1 MKNTSRYK
9 TRLSQ
14 VVIAGVISGFG
25 VYANANDF
33 TIVSSGTQGQF
44 TLSNGSG
51 YSTSAQ
57 VDATGTVGTI
67 NNIPLTDNF
76 GIPNFA
82 FTLGNSVGATN
93 KTHTFKVGVSISEV
107 GTNRR
112 LEAYIATLNLT
123 VNGTTVTGDIP
134 VQNLTV
140 LARAGSLNATTTLN
154 NTNANGPYAISGGG
168 ISFSVSNL
176 VNGLLPDSL
185 FTNILGEFNT
195 GGNTYDYSIVI
206 EETTGAPKARFG
218 IDTGA
223 FTSFTA
229 ATPPN
234 TVFDLNG
241 NQIEANF
248 GAGSYRV
255 NGRFTTAAAGSGA
268 GGGDAPPGQVAEETV
283 ESTGTAAAAA
293 NNAIVNGTAEE
304 AQSALNTAASSLETL
319 ATAVTN
325 GGTLST
331 EQQAAVQ
338 ANVQTVFSNVVTLIN
353 KVANDP
359 VKLTAAVNTLN
370 KTLTAMKNAN
380 VPATA
385 AIVNSV
391 VTAGRASASA
401 EALRQSGIDPSTATD
416 AQIAAALGSN
426 AAALEATLRQSIRIP
441 PTTVQTPA
449 QKQIALANSSRTGD
463 TNPSAN
469 SISSK
474 QSYSGGDDV
483 DLCLAENRPNP
494 ALQFPFNLITV
505 SPCLPALAELSA
517 DTARTG
523 GVFQLTDAA
532 TTVRDEL
539 TGIITLSLPGE
550 AYAGH
555 ITAVRA
561 VPASVPTGIRILRDG
576 TAVIVNDGH
585 ATDLAPGPVR

>member
-168 ISFSVSNL
+168 ISFSGSNL

-241 NQIEANF
+241 NQLEANF

-268 GGGDAPPGQVAEETV
+268 GGGDAPPGQVATETV
-283 ESTGTAAAAA
+283 ESTGTTAAAA

-304 AQSALNTAASSLETL
+304 AQSALNTAASSLET
-319 ATAVTN
+319 
-325 GGTLST
+325 
-331 EQQAAVQ
+331 
-338 ANVQTVFSNVVTLIN
+338 
-353 KVANDP
+353 
-359 VKLTAAVNTLN
+359 
-370 KTLTAMKNAN
+370 
-380 VPATA
+380 
-385 AIVNSV
+385 
-391 VTAGRASASA
+391 
-401 EALRQSGIDPSTATD
+401 
-416 AQIAAALGSN
+416 
-426 AAALEATLRQSIRIP
+426 
-441 PTTVQTPA
+441 
-449 QKQIALANSSRTGD
+449 
-463 TNPSAN
+463 
-469 SISSK
+469 
-474 QSYSGGDDV
+474 
-483 DLCLAENRPNP
+483 
-494 ALQFPFNLITV
+494 
-505 SPCLPALAELSA
+505 
-517 DTARTG
+517 
-523 GVFQLTDAA
+523 
-532 TTVRDEL
+532 
-539 TGIITLSLPGE
+539 
-550 AYAGH
+550 
-555 ITAVRA
+555 
-561 VPASVPTGIRILRDG
+561 
-576 TAVIVNDGH
+576 
-585 ATDLAPGPVR
+585 